1 MLPNIII
8 YSFERF
14 HSFFKID
21 KRMAKNITP
30 NPSRKSIRASMKN
43 YSNYPLPKPTLFV
56 KI

>member
-14 HSFFKID
+14 HSFFKMD

-30 NPSRKSIRASMKN
+30 NPSRKSIRPTMKN